1 MLGTS
6 SEAFVPPVVAEV
18 IQKSNN
24 LGLIL
29 GIVSLVVVIIG
40 VSGILIYKNKKKQ
53 EHEKLNEEFRKE

>member
-6 SEAFVPPVVAEV
+6 SEAYVPPVVAEV

-40 VSGILIYKNKKKQ
+40 VSGFLIYKKK
-53 EHEKLNEEFRKE
+53 